1 MCEEQDGGGPGESRD
16 SLVSR
21 ETSQEATAVVQAPD
35 DGA

>member
-1 MCEEQDGGGPGESRD
+1 MCEKQDGREAGEPK
-16 SLVSR
+16 